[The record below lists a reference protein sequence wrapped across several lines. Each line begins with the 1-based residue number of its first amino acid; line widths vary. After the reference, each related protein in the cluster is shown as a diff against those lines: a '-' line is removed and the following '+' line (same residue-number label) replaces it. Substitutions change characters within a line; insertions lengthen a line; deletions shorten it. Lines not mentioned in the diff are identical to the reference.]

1 MIIAHKLIIMRIM
14 DSARDNPAGFP
25 TERYFALRAPH
36 LVTPADLEDTL
47 AARRTRFGVLLEKG
61 GGFHVVLVAYVVF
74 ALEFAT

>member
-1 MIIAHKLIIMRIM
+1 MGIM
-14 DSARDNPAGFP
+14 DGTGDDTPGFP

-36 LVTPADLEDTL
+36 LVAAADLEDTL